1 MKIPYLSA
9 SEYYKSIFDQK
20 IYKISLDAGCT
31 CPTRDGTKGTR
42 GCIFCS
48 VAGSGDFASSGKLSL
63 QEQVKQAKSLV
74 INKIPKNQREQ
85 AKFIVYFP

>member
-9 SEYYKSIFDQK
+9 SEYYKSIFGQK

-48 VAGSGDFASSGKLSL
+48 VAGSGDFASSGKLPI
-63 QEQVKQAKSLV
+63 QDQIKQAKSLDRKSV
-74 INKIPKNQREQ
+74 
-85 AKFIVYFP
+85 V